1 MEERKILGVFQNKS
15 EAIATLHDLKSIG
28 YRNDEIS
35 VIAKNL
41 DGLDAGEDGEN
52 LRIQDPEDRS
62 KFIGGLATGGI
73 LGGIGALLL
82 ELGVFTIPGI
92 GPIIAIGPIAA
103 TFGGLVTG
111 GTLGGIVGS
120 LVEAGVHQEAAEVCE
135 TYVDRGDILMV
146 VDAKDPATEEEV
158 VNVFYKNNSLVRDEY
173 NINI

>member
-1 MEERKILGVFQNKS
+1 MEKRKVLGVFQNKS
-15 EAIATLHDLKSIG
+15 EAIATVNDLKSIG

-41 DGLDAGEDGEN
+41 DSLDAVSDGDK

-62 KFIGGLATGGI
+62 KFLGGLATGGI

-103 TFGGLVTG
+103 TLGGLVAG
-111 GTLGGIVGS
+111 GTVGGIVGS

-135 TYVDRGDILMV
+135 TYVERGDILMV
-146 VDAKDPATEEEV
+146 VDAKDPATEEKV
-158 VNVFYKNNSLVRDEY
+158 LNAFYNNNSLVRDEY
-173 NINI
+173 NINR

>member
-1 MEERKILGVFQNKS
+1 MEKRKILGVFQTKT
-15 EAIATLHDLKSIG
+15 EAISAVNGLKSIG

-41 DGLDAGEDGEN
+41 DSLDAIGDGEK
-52 LRIQDPEDRS
+52 LRIQDPDDRS
-62 KFIGGLATGGI
+62 KFISGLAAGGI

-103 TFGGLVTG
+103 TFGGLVAG

-135 TYVDRGDILMV
+135 TYVDRGDILLV
-146 VDAKDPATEEEV
+146 VDSKDALTEDKAL
-158 VNVFYKNNSLVRDEY
+158 NVFYKNNSVVRDEY
-173 NINI
+173 NINK

>member
-1 MEERKILGVFQNKS
+1 MEKRKVLGVFQNKE
-15 EAIATLHDLKSIG
+15 EAISTVHDLKSIG

-41 DGLDAGEDGEN
+41 DSLDASGDGEK

-103 TFGGLVTG
+103 TLGGLVTG

-135 TYVDRGDILMV
+135 GYVERGDILMV
-146 VDAKDPATEEEV
+146 VDTKDPDTEEKV
-158 VNVFYKNNSLVRDEY
+158 LNVFYKNNSLVRDEY
-173 NINI
+173 NINK